1 MSKVIKIRKGLDI
14 KLKGKAEKI
23 FMRPDPLDLYAVK
36 PTDFHNLVPRLTVKT
51 DDIVKAGTP
60 LFFNKYKPEIN
71 LTSPVSGR
79 VVAINRGERRQIL
92 QVVIQADAEIEYESF
107 VKGEPSRMSVKD
119 IKNNLLKSGL
129 WPTIRQRPYD
139 IIADPEDMPK
149 AIFISAFDT
158 APLAPDYDFIAK
170 DCEADFQTGIDA
182 LSKLTVG
189 NVHVN
194 INDEYPASQVFT
206 ETRNVQINKFRGPHP
221 AGNVGIQIHHIDP
234 LNKGD
239 IVWYISPQDV
249 ITIGRLFDKGIYD
262 ASKVIALAGSEVLKP
277 RYYKIIGGASIKN
290 LIEDNIE
297 NGNNRFISG
306 NALTGTKI
314 APDGFVGYYDS
325 LITVIPEG
333 DHYEFLGWAMPG
345 FKKYSVSR
353 SYWSWL
359 MSNKEHKLDTNLNG
373 GLRAFVIT
381 GEYEKVFPMDI
392 YPVQL
397 VKAILVKDIDLME
410 KLGIYEVAP
419 EDFALC
425 EFVCTSKID
434 VQNIIREGLDYMI
447 KEM

>member
-1 MSKVIKIRKGLDI
+1 MSKVIKICKGLDI

-23 FMRPDPLDLYAVK
+23 FMKPDPADLYAVK
-36 PTDFHNLVPRLTVKT
+36 PNDFHNLIPKLTVKT

-60 LFFNKYKPEIN
+60 LFFDKYHPEIY
-71 LTSPVSGR
+71 LTSPVSGQ
-79 VVAINRGERRQIL
+79 VVAINRGERRQVL
-92 QVVIQADAEIEYESF
+92 QIVIKADAEIEYESF
-107 VKGEPSRMSVKD
+107 VKGEPSRMSIKD

-158 APLAPDYDFIAK
+158 APLAPDYDFIVK

-189 NVHVN
+189 NTHVN

-206 ETRNVQINKFRGPHP
+206 GARNVQINKFRGPHP
-221 AGNVGIQIHHIDP
+221 AGTIGIQIHHIDP
-234 LNKGD
+234 INKGD
-239 IVWYISPQDV
+239 MVWYISPQDV

-290 LIEDNIE
+290 IIENNIED
-297 NGNNRFISG
+297 GNNRFISG
-306 NALTGTKI
+306 NALTGTRI

-359 MSNKEHKLDTNLNG
+359 MSGKEHTLDTNLNG

-397 VKAILVKDIDLME
+397 VKAILVKDIDHME

-434 VQNIIREGLDYMI
+434 VQNIIREGLDFMI

>member
-1 MSKVIKIRKGLDI
+1 
-14 KLKGKAEKI
+14 
-23 FMRPDPLDLYAVK
+23 VK
-36 PTDFHNLVPRLTVKT
+36 PTDFHNLIPKLTVKT

-60 LFFNKYKPEIN
+60 LFFDKYHPEVY

-79 VVAINRGERRQIL
+79 VTAINRGERRQVL
-92 QVVIQADAEIEYESF
+92 QVVIEADAEIEYESF

-139 IIADPEDMPK
+139 IIANPEDMPK

-158 APLAPDYDFIAK
+158 APLAPDYDFIVK

-189 NVHVN
+189 SVHVN
-194 INDEYPASQVFT
+194 INDEYPASQVFIGA
-206 ETRNVQINKFRGPHP
+206 RSVQVNRIRGPHP
-221 AGNVGIQIHHIDP
+221 AGTVGIQIHHIDP
-234 LNKGD
+234 VNKGD
-239 IVWYISPQDV
+239 IVWYINPQDV
-249 ITIGRLFDKGIYD
+249 ITIGRLFTSGIYD

-277 RYYKIIGGASIKN
+277 RYYKIIGGTSIKN
-290 LIEDNIE
+290 IIKDNITD
-297 NGNNRFISG
+297 GNNRFISG
-306 NALTGTKI
+306 NVLTGSKI
-314 APDGFVGYYDS
+314 ARDGFLGYYDS

-333 DHYEFLGWAMPG
+333 DHFELLGWAMPG
-345 FKKYSVSR
+345 FSKYSVSR
-353 SYWSWL
+353 SFWSWL
-359 MSNKEHKLDTNLNG
+359 MSNREFRLDTNLNG
-373 GLRAFVIT
+373 GIRAFVMT
-381 GEYEKVFPMDI
+381 GQYEKVFPMDI
-392 YPVQL
+392 FPVQL
-397 VKAILVKDIDLME
+397 VKAVFIKDIDLME

-434 VQNIIREGLDYMI
+434 VQNIIREGLDFMI